1 MSEIEGS
8 GGGAAGKLWRKH
20 GGGYY
25 ALLAV
30 GTFVYLEVRSLTES
44 FFEAE
49 GVRDFVSGEII
60 EAIFTFGIKTI
71 INSFMAGIWPFVW
84 AGNMGL
90 TMTAAWA
97 ASSLW
102 ATWYWPPPTSPNRRP
117 DARARRASAP
127 SFRVC

>member
-8 GGGAAGKLWRKH
+8 GGGRVGKVWRKH

-30 GTFVYLEVRSLTES
+30 GTFVYLEIQALTSSFLES
-44 FFEAE
+44 E
-49 GVRDFVSGEII
+49 GVRDFVSSEIL
-60 EAIFTFGIKTI
+60 EAIFTFGLKTI

-97 ASSLW
+97 GGGYLVWSVILAALL
-102 ATWYWPPPTSPNRRP
+102 
-117 DARARRASAP
+117 ARRENEYKKELGL
-127 SFRVC
+127 